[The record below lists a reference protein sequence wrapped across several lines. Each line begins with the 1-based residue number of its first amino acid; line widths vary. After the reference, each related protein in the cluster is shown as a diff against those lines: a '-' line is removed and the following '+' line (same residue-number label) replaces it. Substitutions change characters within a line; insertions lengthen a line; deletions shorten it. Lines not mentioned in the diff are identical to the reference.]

1 MSAIRPSSTPLT
13 FLMTPPAAGTA
24 AQTVGGFLRTALRT
38 AIAIATGDPIVF
50 RQEVPIER
58 WVRDHGLL
66 EPIKGTKE
74 ELRARSYAVLATL
87 EGCVRTLA
95 ETTSLFYTSYV
106 SKNARDAEKHQLVFK
121 TQMKSL
127 QLSALAIINPNTVKE
142 HIKTECSNEERLIF
156 CRTSKMRWGTEYY
169 GKITISPLSLEC
181 SSYPWYTES
190 V

>member
-1 MSAIRPSSTPLT
+1 MPAITSSSPHHT
-13 FLMTPPAAGTA
+13 FLMAPPTAETA

-38 AIAIATGDPIVF
+38 AVAIATGDPIVF

-58 WVRDHGLL
+58 WLRDHGLL

-74 ELRARSYAVLATL
+74 ELHARGYAILATL
-87 EGCVRTLA
+87 ESCVRTVA
-95 ETTSLFYTSYV
+95 ETICLFYSSYI
-106 SKNARDAEKHQLVFK
+106 SKNALDAEKHQQVFK

-127 QLSALAIINPNTVKE
+127 QLSALAIIHPNTIKE

-169 GKITISPLSLEC
+169 GKVTISPFSFEC
-181 SSYPWYTES
+181 SSYPWHA
-190 V
+190 